1 MAFGLHLNPRLR
13 DWHGKRVWLVGASS
27 GIGAA
32 LAKALLAK
40 GAWVAV
46 SGRRTDALLAVIES
60 HPKGVVLTMDV
71 RRPDD
76 WKATHDALCEAWE
89 GVDLVVF
96 CAADYRPLRPWQLE
110 AREAHDTLETNV
122 CGVYYG
128 LSAVLPRMLS
138 RRSGGLAIVASVAGY
153 VGLPSATLYG
163 PSKAALINLA
173 ELLYAEL
180 HAHGLGVYLINPGFV
195 KSRLTARND
204 FRMPALMTPEGAAE
218 AIVAGLER
226 GRFEIAFPQRFT
238 RLVRLISL
246 LPYRVSLGL
255 LQRLTRHHES

>member
-1 MAFGLHLNPRLR
+1 MILGLHLNPRLR

-32 LAKALLAK
+32 LARDLLSK

-46 SGRRTDALLAVIES
+46 SARRAGALLAVVEG

-71 RRPDD
+71 RQPQD
-76 WKATHDALCEAWE
+76 WTATHDALCEAWQ

-96 CAADYRPLRPWQLE
+96 CAADYRSLSPWELD
-110 AREAHDTLETNV
+110 AREAHDTIETNV

-128 LSAVLPRMLS
+128 LSAVLPAMRS
-138 RRSGGLAIVASVAGY
+138 RRSGGIAIVASVAGY
-153 VGLPSATLYG
+153 VGLPNATLYG

-195 KSRLTARND
+195 KSRLTARNA
-204 FRMPALMTPEGAAE
+204 FRMPALITPEAAAK

-238 RLVRLISL
+238 RVVRLVSL
-246 LPYRVSLGL
+246 LPYRFSLGL
-255 LQRLTRHHES
+255 LQRLTRAS

>member
-1 MAFGLHLNPRLR
+1 
-13 DWHGKRVWLVGASS
+13 
-27 GIGAA
+27 
-32 LAKALLAK
+32 
-40 GAWVAV
+40 
-46 SGRRTDALLAVIES
+46 
-60 HPKGVVLTMDV
+60 MDV
-71 RRPDD
+71 SQPKD
-76 WKATHDALCEAWE
+76 WTATHDALCEAWE

-96 CAADYRPLRPWQLE
+96 CAAEYRPLRPWELS
-110 AREAHDTLETNV
+110 AREAHDTIETNV

-128 LSAVLPRMLS
+128 LSAVLPQMLL

-195 KSRLTARND
+195 KSRLTARNT
-204 FRMPALMTPEGAAE
+204 FRMPALITPEEAAQQ
-218 AIVAGLER
+218 ILRGLAR

-246 LPYRVSLGL
+246 LPYRLSLGL
-255 LQRLTRHHES
+255 LQRLTGAS

>member
-1 MAFGLHLNPRLR
+1 MVFGLHLNPRLR

-32 LAKALLAK
+32 LAKALLGK

-46 SGRRTDALLAVIES
+46 SARRADALLAVVEG

-71 RRPDD
+71 RQPQD
-76 WKATHDALCEAWE
+76 WTATHDALCEAWQ

-96 CAADYRPLRPWQLE
+96 CAADYRPLSPLE
-110 AREAHDTLETNV
+110 LSAREAHDTIETNV

-128 LSAVLPRMLS
+128 LSAVLPAMLL
-138 RRSGGLAIVASVAGY
+138 RRSGGIAIVASVAGY
-153 VGLPSATLYG
+153 IGLPGATLYG

-173 ELLYAEL
+173 ELLYTEL

-195 KSRLTARND
+195 KSRLTARNT
-204 FRMPALMTPEGAAE
+204 FRMPALITPEVAAE
-218 AIVAGLER
+218 AILTGLER

-246 LPYRVSLGL
+246 LPYRISLGL
-255 LQRLTRHHES
+255 LQRLTRIS